1 MSDQRP
7 DQLKV
12 LIIEDTPSDAELAA
26 EVLLGTWA
34 KLEWRRV
41 ATALEFRA
49 GLDWQPDIII
59 ADYEVPGFG
68 AVAALGLMH
77 ELGSEIP
84 LIVFTGAVTEDTV
97 VRCMRLGAADYLL
110 KDRLT
115 RLSTAVH
122 NALRMRR
129 EREEKRA
136 IERVQKRL
144 AEINSAILSSMPAH
158 VALLDAD
165 GRIVAVNEAW
175 QRGGT
180 PQGFDD
186 PACKVGESY
195 LDVCRRA
202 RGEQAT
208 DPTQVVHGLAEVLAG
223 VSDNFAFEY
232 ACHSGSEKR
241 WLRMMATPVTRSG
254 KGGAVV
260 MLLNVT
266 DRKLAE
272 EQLKI
277 NASALRNL
285 SEGVIITDQDLQIVT
300 VNKAFATL
308 TGYNADRAVGMSLP
322 ALIVHEQLETL
333 ILSIRSA
340 VTHTGT
346 WKGELHSRRANGEL
360 FPAFF
365 SFSAVRDHAD
375 AIESYTAV
383 FADLSTF
390 REFERRIEYLS
401 HNDTLTGLPN
411 RSALRQQVQAL
422 VERASSDNTATQ
434 SMPQFALLVAEL
446 DSFKTVNDTVGF
458 AAGDLL
464 LKAVAERLQ
473 RVMRPGDVLTHL
485 GGDEFGILALDISD
499 DRQADRLAERIRLSI
514 ERPFNIAGQD
524 VFITTSIGVS
534 AYPRDGQDFDEL
546 LRAAAAAV
554 YRAKQQGRNTVA
566 WYSPDTNNAAAER
579 FSMRNSLPQ
588 ALARQE
594 FMLEYQP
601 TVDLFTGR
609 LTGAEALLRWRHPQ
623 FGLTPPSRFIGLAE
637 DTGLI
642 VQIGHWVL
650 MSACQQVSRWIDEGW
665 DDATVAVNLS
675 ARQFNQP
682 DLHSHIAEALTAAN
696 IEPWRL
702 RLEVTE
708 SMVMTDPDAAA
719 ATLQRWSRMGI
730 QLALDD
736 FGTGYSSLNYLKR
749 FRLGCIK
756 VDRSFVENVA
766 SDSEDA
772 SIVRAIVALG
782 KALGMKIIAEGI
794 ETAAQAEFLRDVGC
808 DDGQGYFYS
817 PATSANDVC
826 MMAMNRFPLT
836 AGSLQSQLDLVIK
849 SSN

>member
-1 MSDQRP
+1 
-7 DQLKV
+7 
-12 LIIEDTPSDAELAA
+12 
-26 EVLLGTWA
+26 
-34 KLEWRRV
+34 
-41 ATALEFRA
+41 
-49 GLDWQPDIII
+49 
-59 ADYEVPGFG
+59 
-68 AVAALGLMH
+68 
-77 ELGSEIP
+77 SE
-84 LIVFTGAVTEDTV
+84 
-97 VRCMRLGAADYLL
+97 
-110 KDRLT
+110 
-115 RLSTAVH
+115 S
-122 NALRMRR
+122 
-129 EREEKRA
+129 
-136 IERVQKRL
+136 
-144 AEINSAILSSMPAH
+144 
-158 VALLDAD
+158 
-165 GRIVAVNEAW
+165 
-175 QRGGT
+175 
-180 PQGFDD
+180 
-186 PACKVGESY
+186 
-195 LDVCRRA
+195 
-202 RGEQAT
+202 
-208 DPTQVVHGLAEVLAG
+208 
-223 VSDNFAFEY
+223 FAFEY
-232 ACHSGSEKR
+232 ACHNGAEKR
-241 WLRMMATPVTRSG
+241 WLRMMATPVARNG
-254 KGGAVV
+254 NGGAVV
-260 MLLNVT
+260 MLFNVT

-285 SEGVIITDQDLQIVT
+285 SEGVIITDHDLQIVA
-300 VNKAFATL
+300 VNKAFVTL
-308 TGYNADRAVGMSLP
+308 TGHTADSAVGMSLP
-322 ALIVHEQLETL
+322 AVIVHEYPESL
-333 ILSIRSA
+333 IAAIRAA
-340 VTHTGT
+340 VAQNGS
-346 WKGELHSRRANGEL
+346 WKGELRSRRANGEV

-365 SFSAVRDHAD
+365 SFSAVRDHAG

-411 RSALRQQVQAL
+411 RAALRQQVQGM
-422 VERASSDNTATQ
+422 VDGSNSSIHGLDARPV
-434 SMPQFALLVAEL
+434 SQFALLVTEL
-446 DSFKTVNDTVGF
+446 DSFKTVNDTAGF

-464 LKAVAERLQ
+464 LKSVAERLR
-473 RVMRPGDVLTHL
+473 RVVRPGDVLTHL

-499 DRQADRLAERIRLSI
+499 DRQADRLAERVRLAI

-524 VFITTSIGVS
+524 VFITTSVGVS
-534 AYPRDGQDFDEL
+534 AYPRDGKDFDEL

-554 YRAKQQGRNTVA
+554 YRAKQLGRNTVT
-566 WYSPDTNNAAAER
+566 WYSPETNNSAADR
-579 FSMRNSLPQ
+579 FTLRNSLPQ

-594 FMLEYQP
+594 FILEYQP

-623 FGLTPPSRFIGLAE
+623 LGLMPPSRFIGLAE

-650 MSACQQVSRWIDEGW
+650 MSACQQVSQWIDDGW
-665 DDATVAVNLS
+665 EDATVAVNLS

-682 DLHSHIAEALTAAN
+682 DLHSHIAEALSAAN

-756 VDRSFVENVA
+756 VDRSFVENVV
-766 SDSEDA
+766 SDTEDA

-794 ETAAQAEFLRDVGC
+794 ETAAQADFLRDVGC
-808 DDGQGYFYS
+808 DDGQGFYYS
-817 PATSANDVC
+817 PATSGADIRS
-826 MMAMNRFPLT
+826 MAMSHFPLA